1 MAFSSG
7 RNEIQASIEDD
18 ATMLSCAVQE
28 INLFYSEKLSEITCS
43 IEKTKSDY
51 STECLEILASM
62 LSSDYQV
69 MEWYEELL
77 CLTLNAFIPKVYSY
91 AEKHIEGLLGRIPCT
106 LKNASKQY
114 GKEIEDTCGVSDI
127 EKGCYIL
134 CKFYNLSFEDIMLIW
149 PGFKDFHAHR
159 RDIVHRYS
167 GCHPYS
173 NATYIHA
180 NIDAAKEFLSELER
194 QTRHKPSVCE
204 LT

>member
-51 STECLEILASM
+51 STECPEILASM

-106 LKNASKQY
+106 LKNALNSMVRRLKIHVASPILKKDVTY
-114 GKEIEDTCGVSDI
+114 YASFITCHLKI
-127 EKGCYIL
+127 
-134 CKFYNLSFEDIMLIW
+134 
-149 PGFKDFHAHR
+149 
-159 RDIVHRYS
+159 
-167 GCHPYS
+167 
-173 NATYIHA
+173 
-180 NIDAAKEFLSELER
+180 
-194 QTRHKPSVCE
+194 
-204 LT
+204 